1 MPVGN
6 LTDQWFFLCGV
17 DVLAGEEAG
26 GVVALGD
33 SLTDGNI
40 STIDAFCRWPDQLA
54 RRLAQRGGRPIGVM
68 NNGGD
73 RRADDRRFAADG
85 RASA

>member
-6 LTDQWFFLCGV
+6 LTEQWFFLCGV

-54 RRLAQRGGRPIGVM
+54 RRLAA
-68 NNGGD
+68 D
-73 RRADDRRFAADG
+73 RRHEQRARWQPHPTRPARRQRPEAV
-85 RASA
+85 

>member
-1 MPVGN
+1 MTGDYRTACKPLLVPIGAYRSKPASSPGDFTREAVMPVGN

-33 SLTDGNI
+33 SLD
-40 STIDAFCRWPDQLA
+40 
-54 RRLAQRGGRPIGVM
+54 
-68 NNGGD
+68 
-73 RRADDRRFAADG
+73 
-85 RASA
+85 

>member
-6 LTDQWFFLCGV
+6 LADQWFFLCGV

-33 SLTDGNI
+33 SLD
-40 STIDAFCRWPDQLA
+40 
-54 RRLAQRGGRPIGVM
+54 
-68 NNGGD
+68 
-73 RRADDRRFAADG
+73 
-85 RASA
+85 